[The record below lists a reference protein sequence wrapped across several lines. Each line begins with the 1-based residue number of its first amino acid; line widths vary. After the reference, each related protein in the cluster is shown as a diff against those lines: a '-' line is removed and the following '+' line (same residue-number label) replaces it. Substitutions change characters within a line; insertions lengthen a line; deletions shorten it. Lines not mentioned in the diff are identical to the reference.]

1 MPRTTA
7 TRAAASQ
14 GLVPALMDPAN
25 RVMIARSDWL
35 PAQPVNPV
43 LLPSEKTSPCSHHL
57 DESPGRIAN
66 PMRTVARKPATVM
79 AASLNRFVSSRYG
92 TKISGTS
99 LIPAATPVTAP
110 AHQRR
115 FPFAVNSTWV
125 RSQMIAAI
133 RIRLTWPR

>member
-1 MPRTTA
+1 
-7 TRAAASQ
+7 
-14 GLVPALMDPAN
+14 
-25 RVMIARSDWL
+25 
-35 PAQPVNPV
+35 
-43 LLPSEKTSPCSHHL
+43 
-57 DESPGRIAN
+57 
-66 PMRTVARKPATVM
+66 M

-110 AHQRR
+110 SHQRR
-115 FPFAVNSTWV
+115 CPFAVNSTWL